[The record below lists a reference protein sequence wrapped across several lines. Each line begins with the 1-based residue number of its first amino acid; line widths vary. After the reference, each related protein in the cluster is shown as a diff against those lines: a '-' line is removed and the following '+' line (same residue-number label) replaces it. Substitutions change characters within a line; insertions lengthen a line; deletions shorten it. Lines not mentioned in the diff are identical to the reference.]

1 MKKYRLFI
9 SILATIAILI
19 LVGCGMTESNKEVK
33 YKEEQDRMV
42 EYLAQNY
49 EGVEKIEFTEID
61 YNIMTGTYDFDATVN
76 DKIEVRFV
84 LRGLK
89 GDIYMNELYSRNSGN
104 RLIKLD
110 KSVNSPDITHIELV
124 GLITRLEK

>member
-19 LVGCGMTESNKEVK
+19 LGGCGMTESNKEVK

-49 EGVEKIEFTEID
+49 EGVEKIEFINFEKNNTTGTWSSDAIVNDIYYITFSLNGFGGEID
-61 YNIMTGTYDFDATVN
+61 VTEHISRSKGKELHLKNGEEDINTS
-76 DKIEVRFV
+76 KIQKVYFE
-84 LRGLK
+84 
-89 GDIYMNELYSRNSGN
+89 E
-104 RLIKLD
+104 
-110 KSVNSPDITHIELV
+110 
-124 GLITRLEK
+124 

>member
-1 MKKYRLFI
+1 
-9 SILATIAILI
+9 
-19 LVGCGMTESNKEVK
+19 MTESNKEVK

-61 YNIMTGTYDFDATVN
+61 YNIMTGTYNFDATVN

-110 KSVNSPDITHIELV
+110 KSVNSPDTTHIEIV
-124 GLITRLEK
+124 YKGE